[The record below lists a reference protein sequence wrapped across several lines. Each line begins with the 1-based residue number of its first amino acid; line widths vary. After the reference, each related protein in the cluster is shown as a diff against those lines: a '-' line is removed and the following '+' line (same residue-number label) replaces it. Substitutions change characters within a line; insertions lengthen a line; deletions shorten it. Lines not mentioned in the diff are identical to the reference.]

1 MESEMT
7 LSVKIKSIEGEIVAA
22 KDVITGLVKAAESDS
37 RDLTEVEASE
47 ISSAKAL
54 IEQKE
59 KSLQA
64 YKDAEQSLASS
75 VAAPAIVKA
84 QHLGTIKSRKGE
96 DMLFAKMATAAFVSH
111 VQGKSLEQV
120 AGTYFESDRE
130 LQAVVKAET
139 APATT
144 QGADWAS
151 SLVRQGYSDFMDALR
166 PTSFYAELA
175 ASGTTIQFGGNNSI
189 SLPSQG
195 GSPSDLAGSFVSE
208 GNLIPVKRTSYSSK
222 VLNRYKL
229 GVISHFSKE
238 LSRVSV
244 PSIQGLITSQIL
256 ADTARAIDLS
266 LISAN
271 PAVPGFSPAGLLD
284 GVTLGTS
291 AGSTAADILTDIKA
305 LVTPIIE
312 QNGNSASI
320 VLLMNPLQELG
331 LSFTT
336 TAVGTYVFRDQLSAG
351 RLNGYKVIVSN
362 NVPAGTV
369 ICLDASSFAS
379 AFDAPE
385 FAVSDTASLVQAD
398 DVAPDPSVLNKN
410 NFGAVTAGKVVS
422 LFQQEL
428 IAVRMT
434 MPLSYLMRRSGFV
447 TGINGVAW

>member
-1 MESEMT
+1 MT

-22 KDVITGLVKAAESDS
+22 KDVITGLVKAAEGDS

-75 VAAPAIVKA
+75 VAAPAVVKA

-120 AGTYFESDRE
+120 VGSYFESDRE
-130 LQAVVKAET
+130 LQTVVKSET
-139 APATT
+139 APALTSVS
-144 QGADWAS
+144 GWAS
-151 SLVRQGYSDFMDALR
+151 DLVRSGYADFLDALK
-166 PTSFYAELA
+166 PSSFYAQLA
-175 ASGTTIQFGGNNSI
+175 ASGTTVQFGGNNSI
-189 SLPSQG
+189 SLPSQA
-195 GSPSDLAGSFVSE
+195 SSNDLAGSFVSE
-208 GNLIPVKRTSYSSK
+208 GNLIPVKRTSYASK
-222 VLNRYKL
+222 ILSRYKMA
-229 GVISHFSKE
+229 VISHFSKE

-244 PSIQGLITSQIL
+244 PSIQGLITDSIL
-256 ADTARAIDLS
+256 SDTSRAIDLS

-271 PAVPGFSPAGLLD
+271 PAVPGLSPAGLLN

-291 AGSTAADILTDIKA
+291 AGSTAADILTDIRS

-320 VLLMNPLQELG
+320 VILMNAVQELG
-331 LSFTT
+331 LSFATSAT
-336 TAVGTYVFRDQLSAG
+336 GAYMFRDQLSAG

-362 NVPAGTV
+362 NIPAGTV
-369 ICLDASSFAS
+369 IALDASSFAS

-398 DVAPDPSVLNKN
+398 DDAVDPSVLNKN
-410 NFGAVTAGKVVS
+410 NFGAVTSGKVVS

-428 IAVRMT
+428 IAVRMSLP
-434 MPLSYLMRRSGFV
+434 MSYIMRRDNLV
-447 TGINGVAW
+447 TAIEGVAW

>member
-1 MESEMT
+1 MEFQMT
-7 LSVKIKSIEGEIVAA
+7 LAVKIKSIEGEIVAA
-22 KDVITGLVKAAESDS
+22 KDVITGLVKAAETDS

-54 IEQKE
+54 IEMKE

-75 VAAPAIVKA
+75 VAAPAVVKA
-84 QHLGTIKSRKGE
+84 QHLGTVKSRKGE
-96 DMLFAKMATAAFVSH
+96 DMLFAKMATATFVSH
-111 VQGKSLEQV
+111 IQGKSLEQV

-151 SLVRQGYSDFMDALR
+151 SLVRQGYADFLDALR
-166 PTSFYAELA
+166 PTSFYAQLA

-189 SLPSQG
+189 SLPSQA
-195 GSPSDLAGSFVSE
+195 SANDLAGSFVSE
-208 GNLIPVKRTSYSSK
+208 GNLIPVKRTSYASK
-222 VLNRYKL
+222 VLNRYKM

-271 PAVPGFSPAGLLD
+271 PAVPGFSPAGLLN

-291 AGSTAADILTDIKA
+291 AGSTAADILTDLKA
-305 LVTPIIE
+305 LVSPIIE

-320 VLLMNPLQELG
+320 VLLMHPLQELG
-331 LSFTT
+331 LSLATSAT
-336 TAVGTYVFRDQLSAG
+336 GQYMFRDQLSAG
-351 RLNGYKVIVSN
+351 RLNGYKVIVSGN
-362 NVPAGTV
+362 IPAGTV

-379 AFDAPE
+379 AFDTPE

-398 DVAPDPSVLNKN
+398 DGAVDPTVLNKN
-410 NFGAVTAGKVVS
+410 NFGAVTTGKVVS

-434 MPLSYLMRRSGFV
+434 LPMSYLMRRDNFV
-447 TGINGVAW
+447 TGLEGVAW

>member
-1 MESEMT
+1 MT
-7 LSVKIKSIEGEIVAA
+7 LSVKIKSIEGEIIAA
-22 KDVITGLVKAAESDS
+22 KDVITGLVKAAEADS
-37 RDLTEVEASE
+37 RDLTEVEADE

-59 KSLQA
+59 KSLKA
-64 YKDAEQSLASS
+64 YQDAEQSLAQS
-75 VAAPAIVKA
+75 VVAPAVVKA
-84 QHLGTIKSRKGE
+84 TSLGTVKARKGE
-96 DMLFAKMATAAFVSH
+96 DMLFAKMAAAAFVSH

-120 AGTYFESDRE
+120 VGSYFESDRE
-130 LQAVVKAET
+130 LSAVIKSET

-144 QGADWAS
+144 QAAGWAS
-151 SLVRQGYSDFMDALR
+151 ELVRQGYSDFMDALR
-166 PTSFYAELA
+166 PTSFYAQLA
-175 ASGTTIQFGGNNSI
+175 ASGTSIQFGGNQSI
-189 SLPSQG
+189 SLPSQASVG
-195 GSPSDLAGSFVSE
+195 DLAGSFVGE
-208 GNLIPVKRTSYSSK
+208 GNLIPVKRTSYASK
-222 VLNRYKL
+222 VLNRYKM

-271 PAVPGFSPAGLLD
+271 PAVPGFSPAGLLN

-291 AGSTAADILTDIKA
+291 AGSTAADILADIKA

-362 NVPAGTV
+362 NIPAGTV

-398 DVAPDPSVLNKN
+398 DVSPDPSVLNKN
-410 NFGAVTAGKVVS
+410 NFGAVTSGKVVS

-434 MPLSYLMRRSGFV
+434 MPLSYLMRRDGFV
-447 TGINGVAW
+447 TGIEGVAW

>member
-7 LSVKIKSIEGEIVAA
+7 LSVKIKSIEGEIIAA
-22 KDVITGLVKAAESDS
+22 KDVITALVKAAETDS

-64 YKDAEQSLASS
+64 YKDAEQSLAQG
-75 VAAPAIVKA
+75 VAAPAVVKA
-84 QHLGTIKSRKGE
+84 QHLGTVKARKGE

-111 VQGKSLEQV
+111 VQGKSLDSV
-120 AGTYFESDRE
+120 VGSYFESDRE

-144 QGADWAS
+144 QAAGWAAE
-151 SLVRQGYSDFMDALR
+151 LTRQGYADFMDALR
-166 PTSFYAELA
+166 PTSFYAQLA
-175 ASGTTIQFGGNNSI
+175 ASGTSIQFGGNQSI
-189 SLPSQG
+189 SLPSQASVG
-195 GSPSDLAGSFVSE
+195 DLAGSFVSE
-208 GNLIPVKRTSYSSK
+208 GNLIPVKRSSYASK
-222 VLNRYKL
+222 VLNRYKM

-271 PAVPGFSPAGLLD
+271 PAVPGFSPAGLLN

-291 AGSTAADILTDIKA
+291 AGSTAADILTDLKA

-362 NVPAGTV
+362 NIPAGTV

-379 AFDAPE
+379 AFDTPE

-398 DVAPDPSVLNKN
+398 DVSPDPSVLNKN
-410 NFGAVTAGKVVS
+410 NFGAVTSGKVVS

-434 MPLSYLMRRSGFV
+434 MPLSYLMRRDGFV
-447 TGINGVAW
+447 TAIEGVAW

>member
-22 KDVITGLVKAAESDS
+22 KDVITGLVKAAEADS

-84 QHLGTIKSRKGE
+84 QHLGTVKSRKGE

-111 VQGKSLEQV
+111 VQGKSLESV
-120 AGTYFESDRE
+120 VGSYFESDRE
-130 LQAVVKAET
+130 LQTVVKAET

-144 QGADWAS
+144 QAAGWAAE
-151 SLVRQGYSDFMDALR
+151 LTRQGYADFLDSLK
-166 PTSFYAELA
+166 PTSFYAQLA
-175 ASGTTIQFGGNNSI
+175 SSGTSIQFGGNNSI
-189 SLPSQG
+189 SLPSQAG
-195 GSPSDLAGSFVSE
+195 AMGELAGSFVGE
-208 GNLIPVKRTSYSSK
+208 GNLIPVKRTSYASK
-222 VLNRYKL
+222 ILNRYKM

-244 PSIQGLITSQIL
+244 PSIQGLITSQIV
-256 ADTARAIDLS
+256 ADTAWAIDAA

-271 PAVPGFSPAGLLD
+271 PAVPNKSPAGLLN

-291 AGSTAADILTDIKA
+291 AGSTAADILADIKT
-305 LVTPIIE
+305 LVTPIIQ

-362 NVPAGTV
+362 NIPEGTV
-369 ICLDASSFAS
+369 IAMDASSFAS
-379 AFDAPE
+379 AFDTPE

-398 DVAPDPSVLNKN
+398 DVAPDPSVLDKN
-410 NFGAVTAGKVVS
+410 NFGAVTTGKVVS

-434 MPLSYLMRRSGFV
+434 MPLSWVMRRDGFV

>member
-1 MESEMT
+1 MT

-22 KDVITGLVKAAESDS
+22 KDVITGLVKAAETDS

-75 VAAPAIVKA
+75 VAAPGIVKA

-96 DMLFAKMATAAFVSH
+96 DMLFAKLATAAFVAH
-111 VQGKSLEQV
+111 TQQKSLGAAAEM
-120 AGTYFESDRE
+120 AFESDRE
-130 LQAVVKAET
+130 LQTVVKAAT
-139 APATT
+139 DPATT
-144 QGADWAS
+144 QAAGWAS
-151 SLVRQGYSDFMDALR
+151 ELVRQGYADFMDALR
-166 PTSFYAELA
+166 PTSFYAQLA
-175 ASGTTIQFGGNNSI
+175 ASGTSIQFGGNQSI
-189 SLPSQG
+189 SLPAQA
-195 GSPSDLAGSFVSE
+195 GSMGDLAGSFVGE
-208 GNLIPVKRTSYSSK
+208 GNLIPVKRTSYAAK
-222 VLNRYKL
+222 VLNRYKM
-229 GVISHFSKE
+229 GVISHFTKE
-238 LSRVSV
+238 LSRVSI
-244 PSIQGLITSQIL
+244 PSIQGLITSQIV
-256 ADTARAIDLS
+256 ADTAWAIDAA

-271 PAVPGFSPAGLLD
+271 PAVVNKSPAGLLN

-291 AGSTAADILTDIKA
+291 AGSTAADILADIKA

-312 QNGNSASI
+312 KNGNSASI
-320 VLLMNPLQELG
+320 VILMNPLQELG

-362 NVPAGTV
+362 NIPAGTV
-369 ICLDASSFAS
+369 IAMDASSFAS
-379 AFDAPE
+379 AFDTPE

-398 DVAPDPSVLNKN
+398 DVAPDPSVLDKN
-410 NFGAVTAGKVVS
+410 NFGAVTTGKVVS

-434 MPLSYLMRRSGFV
+434 MPLSWVMRRDGFV

>member
-7 LSVKIKSIEGEIVAA
+7 LAVKIQSIEAEIVGA
-22 KDVITGLVKAAESDS
+22 KDIITGLVKAAETDG

-64 YKDAEQSLASS
+64 YKDAEQSLAQGI
-75 VAAPAIVKA
+75 AAPAIVKA
-84 QHLGTIKSRKGE
+84 QHLGTVKSRKGE
-96 DMLFAKMATAAFVSH
+96 EMLFAKMATAAFVAH
-111 VQGKSLEQV
+111 TQGKTLESVV
-120 AGTYFESDRE
+120 ASHFESDRE
-130 LQAVVKAET
+130 LSAVVKAET

-144 QGADWAS
+144 QAAGWAAE
-151 SLVRQGYSDFMDALR
+151 LTRQGYADFMDALR
-166 PTSFYAELA
+166 PTSFYAQVA
-175 ASGTTIQFGGNNSI
+175 ASGTAVQFGNNQSI
-189 SLPSQG
+189 SLPSQA
-195 GSPSDLAGSFVSE
+195 GSMGDLAGSFVGE
-208 GNLIPVKRTSYSSK
+208 GNLIPVKRTSYASK
-222 VLNRYKL
+222 VLNRYKM

-244 PSIQGLITSQIL
+244 PSIQGLITAQIV
-256 ADTARAIDLS
+256 ADTAWAIDAA

-271 PAVPGFSPAGLLD
+271 PAVPNKSPAGLLN

-291 AGSTAADILTDIKA
+291 AGSTAADVLADIKA
-305 LVTPIIE
+305 LVTPIIQ

-331 LSFTT
+331 LSFVTSAT
-336 TAVGTYVFRDQLSAG
+336 GAYMFRDQLSAG

-362 NVPAGTV
+362 NIPDGTV
-369 ICLDASSFAS
+369 LCMDASSFAS
-379 AFDAPE
+379 AFDTPE

-398 DVAPDPSVLNKN
+398 DVSPDPSVLDKN
-410 NFGAVTAGKVVS
+410 NFGAVTTGKVVS

-434 MPLSYLMRRSGFV
+434 MPLSWMMRRDGFV
-447 TGINGVAW
+447 TGITGVAW